1 MTPNADAPM
10 RDKVCVVTGATSG
23 IGLVTARV
31 LAQQGATVGL
41 VGRDPGRG
49 AAAVEYLRQTAGKTS
64 VHLFLADLSS
74 QAAVHRLAEEIQAQY
89 ARLDVLVNNAGALF
103 TRRQLSADGIEMT
116 WALNH
121 LAYML
126 LTQRLLDML
135 QASAPARIV
144 NVASDAHRP
153 GRIDFADLQGTQRY
167 SGWRAYCQSK
177 LANVMFTY
185 TLAARLQGSQVT
197 ANVLHPG
204 FVATR
209 FAHNNRGVFAWL
221 LRLAQVAALN
231 PEQGAETMVYLATA
245 PEVAEVSGHYF
256 VKKRAVRSS
265 EVSYDTVAAERLWR
279 RSAEM
284 LGLAREG

>member
-1 MTPNADAPM
+1 MPNADAPM

-31 LAQQGATVGL
+31 LAQQGATVGI
-41 VGRDPGRG
+41 VGRDPARG
-49 AAAVEYLRQTAGKTS
+49 QAAIEHLGQTTGKAP

-74 QAAVHRLAEEIQAQY
+74 QADVHRLAEEIQARY
-89 ARLDVLVNNAGALF
+89 ARLDVLVNNAGAMF
-103 TRRQLSADGIEMT
+103 TRRQLSPDGIEMT

-126 LTQRLLDML
+126 LTEKLLDML
-135 QASAPARIV
+135 RANAPARII

-153 GRIDFADLQGTQRY
+153 GRIDFADVEGAQHY

-185 TLAARLQGSQVT
+185 TLAARLQGSPVT

-209 FAHNNRGVFAWL
+209 FAHNNRGLFARFM
-221 LRLAQVAALN
+221 RLAQVAALS

-245 PEVAEVSGHYF
+245 PEVADVSGQYF
-256 VKKRAVRSS
+256 VKKRTVRSS
-265 EVSYDTVAAERLWR
+265 EASYDTAAAERLWR
-279 RSAEM
+279 MSAEM
-284 LGLAREG
+284 IGLAREE

>member
-1 MTPNADAPM
+1 MPDAMAGM

-31 LAQQGATVGL
+31 LVQQGATVGI
-41 VGRDPGRG
+41 VGRDPARG
-49 AAAVEYLRQTAGKTS
+49 AAAVEHLMPAAGKVP

-74 QAAVHRLAEEIQAQY
+74 QAEVHRLAEEIQAQY

-103 TRRQLSADGIEMT
+103 TRRQLSVDGIEMT

-126 LTQRLLDML
+126 LTERLLGML
-135 QASAPARIV
+135 HASTPARIV

-153 GRIDFADLQGTQRY
+153 GRIDFADVHGAQHY

-185 TLAARLQGSQVT
+185 TLATRLQGSQVT

-209 FAHNNRGVFAWL
+209 FAHNNRGVFARL
-221 LRLAQVAALN
+221 IRLAQVAALS

-245 PEVAEVSGHYF
+245 PEVAEVSGQYF
-256 VKKRAVRSS
+256 IKKRALRSS
-265 EVSYDTVAAERLWR
+265 AASYDTAAAERLWR
-279 RSAEM
+279 MSAEM
-284 LGLAREG
+284 VRLAREE

>member
-1 MTPNADAPM
+1 MPNADAPM
-10 RDKVCVVTGATSG
+10 RDNVCVVTGATSG

-31 LAQQGATVGL
+31 FAQQGAVVGI
-41 VGRDPGRG
+41 VGRDPARG
-49 AAAVEYLRQTAGKTS
+49 AAAIDHLVQTTGNAQ

-74 QAAVHRLAEEIQAQY
+74 QAEVHRLAAEIQARY

-103 TRRQLSADGIEMT
+103 ARRQLSADGIEMT

-135 QASAPARIV
+135 RASAPARIV
-144 NVASDAHRP
+144 NVASTAHQT
-153 GRIDFADLQGTQRY
+153 GRIDFADVQGTQRY

-185 TLAARLQGSQVT
+185 TLAARLQGLQVT

-209 FAHNNRGVFAWL
+209 FAHNNRGLFARL
-221 LRLAQVAALN
+221 IRLAQVAALS

-245 PEVAEVSGHYF
+245 PEVAEVSGQYF

-265 EVSYDTVAAERLWR
+265 EASYDTAAAERLWR
-279 RSAEM
+279 LSAEM
-284 LGLAREG
+284 VRLAREE